1 MWTGEELEGANG
13 WSWHCLP
20 LIPFP
25 CSKWDNLRYL
35 LLSLMRVMEEAWLL
49 FLIFLGTGSP
59 FECSGNPLPMRKE
72 GRKSKSLFLTCF
84 GFFFFMGLGCFVGW
98 FAKVGCIIVGFCAT
112 KLLNQGSWI
121 WLLALHLLQGCA
133 GKLCCCFPVVL
144 CSHSALNWTLH
155 CLYWVGER
163 KDFPANSQKYSCFTI
178 ISLLLLSACPPVALT
193 RGTAHW

>member
-1 MWTGEELEGANG
+1 MNWRGIGGSKWLKLALFAFN
-13 WSWHCLP
+13 P
-20 LIPFP
+20 FFP

-59 FECSGNPLPMRKE
+59 FECSGNPFPMRKE
-72 GRKSKSLFLTCF
+72 GRKSKSLFFNLF
-84 GFFFFMGLGCFVGW
+84 WVFLMGLGCFVGW

-155 CLYWVGER
+155 CLYRGWER
-163 KDFPANSQKYSCFTI
+163 KDFPANN
-178 ISLLLLSACPPVALT
+178 
-193 RGTAHW
+193 